1 MAPKEK
7 ASPAAAKEK
16 ASPAAAKEKASPATA
31 KEKASP
37 GKRTS
42 REPSPSKEEAKAA
55 SPKKASGKAA
65 AAGSPAKKALREASP
80 AKERAPSPAKPSPKK
95 QKTEE
100 KEAAP
105 GALPKPTIID
115 VLLANHRE
123 TVSLL
128 THFQKEAR
136 KPDANKQR
144 LEELVDA
151 ISIVIRLHSQAEL
164 EVLYPVVERE
174 LGEKGKEISERAK
187 KEHSE
192 IEANLLKA
200 LERRKEG
207 GEELNQLIAQ
217 ITTDFQKHLHEE
229 EDEAVPLLLEKLGAD
244 ALVDVAQQ
252 FMSAKAKAPLEPQ
265 PVS

>member
-100 KEAAP
+100 KASARGHGRPARGARGDPGEEAHRFGLLPCCLAP
-105 GALPKPTIID
+105 P
-115 VLLANHRE
+115 LLSSRSAQQS
-123 TVSLL
+123 TL
-128 THFQKEAR
+128 
-136 KPDANKQR
+136 
-144 LEELVDA
+144 
-151 ISIVIRLHSQAEL
+151 AEL

-192 IEANLLKA
+192 IEARLANLLKA